1 MKKFLLAMFALI
13 LSAAVSFG
21 QAISDNGGA
30 IQGTITD
37 QTGAIL
43 PGASI
48 TISSPETGYSKSIKT
63 DSAGFYTVGPLNP
76 GHYVIHVTAPN
87 FEALDVKTVVNLAT
101 VTSGTFKMVI
111 GKSSETVEV
120 NAGAIQVNSEQIAV
134 SDVITQEQIDSLPVN
149 GRNFLDVAQIEPGV
163 ILQQGSSFDPTKA
176 GYSAISV
183 GGVSGRTTRILL
195 DGQDITD
202 EFVGTTIFNVSEGSI
217 GEFQLNRS
225 TQDVSGDV
233 TSTGQVLV
241 STRSGTNQ
249 LHGMAFYDFQDY
261 RSGFASQTPGQ
272 PSSPFQRNQ
281 YGGSIG
287 GPILKD
293 KLFFFANLERI
304 QQSQAA
310 PAKLGSLFAGSASAF
325 GTKYATYGAP
335 YKETY
340 MAGRADYNGPF
351 GGHYFVRGAY
361 NFNGSVSNFGNNYQ
375 LYVNRD
381 NTYGVSGGADFQRG
395 KFTHSLRASYEKF
408 HNFIA
413 DDTIGNNGI
422 YDPIPTLTLRYSAQ
436 GLFTGP
442 NVDAPQGTFQSDKQ
456 FRYDGTYTYGKHLFK
471 FGAAVN
477 RIQSAAFAA
486 FYGLAP
492 RDSITVGT
500 LLAGTANS
508 ANPLGLGCNGIVG
521 AAACA
526 ADPINGYDTS
536 TLTIGNG
543 QGFSTEVPGF
553 GLGGGAGNSWRGS
566 GYVADTYKLLPSL
579 TVSGGVRW
587 SIDTNRE
594 NNDLTPPTCAQI
606 GTGAASACSG
616 VAPSTSLFALFNPG
630 YTGKVRQPSA
640 NFAPQL
646 GINWSPGNHKTVYRA
661 GYGIFFES
669 VVFNNTSN
677 ARSNLLPSGAF
688 YAAKAVCSNFSVT
701 FPDGTIHTTSPDGT
715 SLQVLCQQKTV
726 AQAAPQFVAL
736 QKQYQANTAA
746 NSSVANGGFIG
757 NTASAS
763 GLYAPNYHTPYSQQ
777 WNIGFQREVVK
788 GGVLSVDYVHNT
800 TLKIGQ
806 TLDLN
811 HIGAARNFNKANAQA
826 AITRTLTACG
836 GGATLASAILPGGCQ
851 GLHAG
856 TTASGATISD
866 FAKQGLD
873 SGNVYA
879 GATNYLYAGKPDAGA
894 FPGNTSNNNANV
906 TANGVAQNP
915 LGSGSMIQPIGKS
928 AYDALQVVY
937 RQQKNHPLPYTESA
951 NVQVS
956 YNLSRIIA
964 TGGIAGGDEFF
975 TNGVLDNDDPTGAQ
989 YMGRSGLDHSN
1000 QLSVAGSLTFKYFPR
1015 VSAIGHFYSAAPG
1028 TLALDTQ
1035 LANGGIFQTDISGD
1049 GTVGD
1054 VAPGTKPGSYMHSV
1068 NGNSLGSYI
1077 TNFNSV
1083 YAGKLTPAG
1092 QAVATSGLMSQAQL
1106 ATIGATIQPIG
1117 LLPQSKALQN
1127 PAFRNI
1133 DLSLSYPLIFHK
1145 MLSMIPESISLEPSI
1160 TFYNVGN
1167 FSNFGNQTTTLYNTN
1182 SVGNV
1187 NSAPGGNGV
1196 TGVNNFGV
1204 LSALRTTRGSG
1215 TFDQGAPRSAEW
1227 GLKLNF

>member
-1 MKKFLLAMFALI
+1 MKKFLLAMFVLI
-13 LSAAVSFG
+13 LSAGVSFG

-37 QTGAIL
+37 QTGAVL
-43 PGASI
+43 PNASVVI
-48 TISSPETGYSKSIKT
+48 TNPETGFSKSVQA
-63 DSAGFYTVGPLNP
+63 DSAGFYSVGPLNP
-76 GHYVIHVTAPN
+76 GRYVIHVTAPN
-87 FEALDVKTVVNLAT
+87 FETLDVKTVVNLAT
-101 VTSGTFKMVI
+101 VTSGSFKMTI
-111 GKSSETVEV
+111 GKSSETIEV
-120 NAGAIQVNSEQIAV
+120 NAGAVQVNTEQIAV

-241 STRSGTNQ
+241 STRSGTNKI
-249 LHGMAFYDFQDY
+249 HGMAFYDFQDY

-281 YGGSIG
+281 YGGSVG

-293 KLFFFANLERI
+293 KLFFFANAERI
-304 QQSQAA
+304 QQHQAA
-310 PAKLGSLFAGSASAF
+310 PAKLGSLFQGTAF
-325 GTKYATYGAP
+325 GQQYATYGSP

-340 MAGRADYNGPF
+340 MAGRMDYNGPF

-381 NTYGVSGGADFQRG
+381 NTYGVAGGGDFQRG
-395 KFTHSLRASYEKF
+395 KFTHSVRASYEKF

-413 DDTIGNNGI
+413 DDTIGNTSI

-471 FGAAVN
+471 FGAAMN

-492 RDSITVGT
+492 RDTITVGT
-500 LLAGTANS
+500 LLAGTVNA
-508 ANPLGLGCNGIVG
+508 ANPLGLGCNGVVG
-521 AAACA
+521 AASCSG
-526 ADPINGYDTS
+526 DPINGYDTS

-543 QGFSTEVPGF
+543 QGFSSEIAGF
-553 GLGGGAGNSWRGS
+553 GLAGGAGNSWRGS
-566 GYVADTYKLLPSL
+566 GYVADTFKLLPSL
-579 TVSGGVRW
+579 TISGGVRW

-594 NNDLTPPTCAQI
+594 NNDLQPPTCAVTA
-606 GTGAASACSG
+606 GTVVAPACAGAAAT
-616 VAPSTSLFALFNPG
+616 TSLFALYNPTFNGP
-630 YTGKVRQPSA
+630 TRQPSA

-646 GINWSPGNHKTVYRA
+646 GVNWSPGNHKTVYRA

-677 ARSNLLPSGAF
+677 ARSNLLKSGAF
-688 YAAKAVCSNFSVT
+688 YASKAVCSNFSVT
-701 FPDGTIHTTSPDGT
+701 FPDGTVHTTSPDGT

-726 AQAAPQFVAL
+726 AQAAPQFVAF
-736 QKQYQANTAA
+736 QKQYQANTTA
-746 NSSVANGGFIG
+746 NSSVANGGYIG
-757 NTASAS
+757 NTLSAS
-763 GLYAPNYHTPYSQQ
+763 GLYSPNYHTPYSQQ
-777 WNIGFQREVVK
+777 WNLGVQREMVK
-788 GGVLSVDYVHNT
+788 GGVLSIDYVHNT

-806 TLDLN
+806 TLDVN
-811 HIGAARNFNKANAQA
+811 HIGAARNFNKTNAQN

-836 GGATLASAILPGGCQ
+836 GGATLASAIVVGGCQ

-856 TTASGATISD
+856 ATGSGATISD

-873 SGNVYA
+873 SSNVYA
-879 GATNYLYAGKPDAGA
+879 GGTNYLYAGKTDPGA
-894 FPGNTSNNNANV
+894 FTGNNV
-906 TANGVAQNP
+906 N
-915 LGSGSMIQPIGKS
+915 LGSGSFIQPVGKS

-937 RQQKNHPLPYTESA
+937 RQQKSHPLPYTESA

-956 YNLSRIIA
+956 YNLSRIIS

-975 TNGVLDNDDPTGAQ
+975 TNAVIDNDNPTG

-1000 QLSVAGSLTFKYFPR
+1000 QLSVAGSLTFKYAPR
-1015 VSAIGHFYSAAPG
+1015 ISAIGHFYSAAPG
-1028 TLALDTQ
+1028 TLTLDTQ
-1035 LANGGIFQTDISGD
+1035 LANGGIFQTDLSGD

-1054 VAPGTKPGSYMHSV
+1054 IAPGTKPGSYMHSV
-1068 NGNSLGSYI
+1068 NGNSLGGYI
-1077 TNFNSV
+1077 TNFNNT
-1083 YAGKLTPAG
+1083 YAGRLTPAG
-1092 QAVATSGLMSQAQL
+1092 QAVATSGLMTQAQL
-1106 ATIGATIQPIG
+1106 TAIGATVQPIG

-1133 DLSLSYPLIFHK
+1133 DLSLSYPFQFHK
-1145 MLSMIPESISLEPSI
+1145 YASFIPESVSLEPSV

-1167 FSNFGNQTTTLYNTN
+1167 FSNFGNQSTILYNTN
-1182 SVGNV
+1182 SVGNT
-1187 NSAPGGNGV
+1187 NSAVGGNGV
-1196 TGVNNFGV
+1196 TGVNNFSV
-1204 LSALRTTRGSG
+1204 LSSLRTTRGTG
-1215 TFDQGAPRSAEW
+1215 TFDQGAPRSLEW
-1227 GLKLNF
+1227 SLKLNF